1 MTEKQTRILQTAL
14 KLFAQQGF
22 DSTSTSK
29 VAVEA
34 GVSEGLIF
42 RHYKNKQG
50 LLDAIIEQG
59 MCSASAYILEI
70 LKIKSPKDMIKA
82 SISLPF
88 NIDKTEH
95 DFWRLMYAL
104 KWQRGVYQNE
114 VFDPLNKALVI
125 AFSQLGYENPKEEA
139 DFVEVITD
147 GVATGVL
154 LKDADYSGMLKM
166 ILNKYDI
173 K

>member
-1 MTEKQTRILQTAL
+1 MTEKQLKIIQTAL
-14 KLFAQQGF
+14 RLFAQQGF

-29 VAVEA
+29 VANEA

-42 RHYKNKQG
+42 RHYRNKQG

-59 MCSASAYILEI
+59 MCSAAGYIHEI
-70 LKIKSPKDMIKA
+70 VEIGDPKEMIKA

-114 VFDPLNKALVI
+114 AFDTLNTALVK
-125 AFSQLGYENPKEEA
+125 AFSELGYANPKEEA

-147 GVATGVL
+147 GVATGIL
-154 LKDADYSGMLKM
+154 LKDADFSRMLKM